1 MNFFLVFVGGG
12 LGSAFRYLLGLL
24 IQRTDFSLPISTLT
38 SNVLACI
45 IFAGTLYYMQDKNL
59 DSFKL
64 LILTGF
70 CGGLSTFSTFG
81 YESYL
86 LIKQNQYM
94 WVSLN
99 TILNVGL
106 CLTSF
111 FIIKR

>member
-1 MNFFLVFVGGG
+1 MNFILVFVGGG
-12 LGSAFRYLLGLL
+12 LGSALRYVLGIL
-24 IQRTDFSLPISTLT
+24 IQKTDLILPISTLT

-59 DSFKL
+59 DSLKL
-64 LILTGF
+64 LLLTGF

-86 LIKQNQYM
+86 LIQQNQYL

-99 TILNVGL
+99 IILNVGL
-106 CLTSF
+106 CLTAF
-111 FIIKR
+111 FIINR